1 MSREEIR
8 DKPPHVLITNYSML
22 EYMLLRP
29 QDDPIFKQSESKLK
43 YIVLDEAHVYTASLA
58 GDISLLLRRAML
70 RFKVAPMMIQGFATS
85 ATFWRFKTN
94 IRSSKNKNNSNPVLK
109 RFVADLFSQ
118 NTSKVEIIKG
128 TNSSHLFLSE
138 NKTSN
143 LKPLKWNLLSSI
155 DEQINI
161 YGESDLEWHNDGAI
175 GNLLVEAGFEYYPD
189 KEKTLNW
196 KFNLGQSLER
206 SGIIKI
212 LYEVIL
218 NKNFQTL
225 NEIHDQF
232 KNKCIENNV
241 EIPVEAIQPSII
253 TLLRLGAIALNKN
266 GNSFQ
271 PLRIHAIT
279 RGLND
284 GFTICLN
291 ETCST
296 RSILP
301 KRCYNQEDQC
311 HNDTGAIRISD
322 EGICKCEA
330 PLLPIMKCNECDS
343 LFAMSHVDPGN
354 PPKLFSPERETIQNV
369 YERSQKKTNDELNV
383 QLSIILIDR
392 PNINQKYLYEKFE
405 IPPTEVHLNFR
416 DDCYEF
422 DLIKDG
428 SVSFKYW
435 SNTSDIWKLDDKKI
449 QFNCPCCLE
458 SQDFKGK
465 LRVSN
470 PQLRY
475 PILSSLLTSI
485 PKEHKSEN
493 KPGFGKRILTF
504 SDSRQEAAR
513 LAHFFRHT

>member
-1 MSREEIR
+1 MSREQIR

-85 ATFWRFKTN
+85 ATFGDSKQ
-94 IRSSKNKNNSNPVLK
+94 ISDLLKNKNNSNPVLK

-392 PNINQKYLYEKFE
+392 PNINQKNIFMKNLKYLQLKF
-405 IPPTEVHLNFR
+405 I
-416 DDCYEF
+416 
-422 DLIKDG
+422 LI
-428 SVSFKYW
+428 
-435 SNTSDIWKLDDKKI
+435 
-449 QFNCPCCLE
+449 LE
-458 SQDFKGK
+458 MT
-465 LRVSN
+465 VM
-470 PQLRY
+470 
-475 PILSSLLTSI
+475 SLT
-485 PKEHKSEN
+485 
-493 KPGFGKRILTF
+493 
-504 SDSRQEAAR
+504 
-513 LAHFFRHT
+513 